1 LLRQR
6 LGVEGTKLED
16 RNIST
21 EQGSAE
27 HSQQAFPSDAEME
40 LMIAGEAA
48 SASVGFQHNYLCL
61 TAQRARPSHR
71 EEESGLR
78 PACKF
83 EWWWWGEHFRHVVF
97 REGWEGEL
105 LLSFSRRGKKG
116 DSEGWNDLICHTA
129 SGWHF

>member
-1 LLRQR
+1 MKTETSAQSRGQP
-6 LGVEGTKLED
+6 
-16 RNIST
+16 ST
-21 EQGSAE
+21 ASK
-27 HSQQAFPSDAEME
+27 PSLVMLKWE